1 MQWCTFHLSEKRFL
15 YMLFSKN
22 DYKVLPKKTNN
33 SFIHIFVKRSYLK
46 HIRTNKKINCL
57 HVGYNNIFR
66 TAAFCLQTL
75 HIGLSLK
82 QKAIKSVLINRGKF
96 IQTDCWLMKT
106 EYFTFITQSHKICKR
121 KWIINKF
128 EFYLCFLT
136 RKNGV

>member
-1 MQWCTFHLSEKRFL
+1 MVYTN
-15 YMLFSKN
+15 N
-22 DYKVLPKKTNN
+22 DYKVVSEIIRKNHK
-33 SFIHIFVKRSYLK
+33 HIYIYQRSYLK

-96 IQTDCWLMKT
+96 IQTDC
-106 EYFTFITQSHKICKR
+106 
-121 KWIINKF
+121 
-128 EFYLCFLT
+128 
-136 RKNGV
+136 